1 MSTIGA
7 VPARGF
13 GRGRAAIRIGRA
25 LVSWGERR
33 ERLEAERQALY
44 RRQAE
49 VEEHAAVRTPALR
62 GQLLP

>member
-1 MSTIGA
+1 
-7 VPARGF
+7 
-13 GRGRAAIRIGRA
+13 

-49 VEEHAAVRTPALR
+49 VEEQAAVRTAALR